1 MDREWLRLLSGH
13 APQYR
18 LREVR
23 VVGNPRRNMMT
34 WDHTEKSGPG
44 RGWVCTTSPLA
55 ERPLEA
61 EGFPH
66 GRRLRTVCIGH
77 WSFVFLSRLRGTN
90 RAQNVRTPSP
100 PFRMEERE
108 SAVAMTIARCFSTGR
123 AVVRISSPAGT
134 AEGAGEVLSSLRDL
148 GCPRSTATRLQH
160 SAQGWRVRAY
170 LGSGPKSGSTPTGL
184 QRFAKGK
191 DATPSELM
199 RGYAI
204 DPG

>member
-23 VVGNPRRNMMT
+23 VVGNPRRNMMA

-61 EGFPH
+61 ASFPP

-77 WSFVFLSRLRGTN
+77 WSFVFLSRLRGTK
-90 RAQNVRTPSP
+90 RAQNVRGILSSIPNGGEGVRRCDDNSPVLQHCAGGRQDFESRRDGRRRGGGSIVPSGLGVSSLNRNAVAAFSP
-100 PFRMEERE
+100 RLARPRLPWVRPEIRIYPNGVAAICERE
-108 SAVAMTIARCFSTGR
+108 GCNSFRVDER
-123 AVVRISSPAGT
+123 
-134 AEGAGEVLSSLRDL
+134 LRD
-148 GCPRSTATRLQH
+148 
-160 SAQGWRVRAY
+160 
-170 LGSGPKSGSTPTGL
+170 
-184 QRFAKGK
+184 
-191 DATPSELM
+191 
-199 RGYAI
+199 
-204 DPG
+204 